1 MFIHKYIFI
10 NGLLVPGMCSML
22 DMQIHDTLV
31 YTKNVSK
38 I

>member
-1 MFIHKYIFI
+1 MFIHKDLFN
-10 NGLLVPGMCSML
+10 NGLLVPGMCCML